1 MAASEPWRPF
11 RVSVRVVPGR
21 NGVAGPMIFLTVERV
36 DPRPSLNCSW
46 NRGSICGTGRRRVE
60 ESAGGRRRRSRR
72 LQEGLDRDSAP
83 RRRIRAGACA
93 RRSGSSCSRSR
104 PCVVVAVDVPIGL
117 PSVEAWTRNAD
128 GSARQFL
135 GVRRNSVFWT
145 LPRLVL
151 DQPSHQAAI
160 KMCEA
165 HGRAKVSAQAY
176 ALRER
181 IFEAERVAEL
191 DGRVYEVHPEVCFC
205 VGRRAA
211 RALEADVVRRH
222 GAP

>member
-1 MAASEPWRPF
+1 M
-11 RVSVRVVPGR
+11 
-21 NGVAGPMIFLTVERV
+21 
-36 DPRPSLNCSW
+36 
-46 NRGSICGTGRRRVE
+46 
-60 ESAGGRRRRSRR
+60 
-72 LQEGLDRDSAP
+72 
-83 RRRIRAGACA
+83 
-93 RRSGSSCSRSR
+93 
-104 PCVVVAVDVPIGL
+104 VAVDVPIGL
-117 PSVEAWTRNAD
+117 PSVEAWTRDAD

-205 VGRRAA
+205 EMAGEPLPHSKRTWSGVMERLDLLERNGITVPSALGVAGAAAPDDVLDAAAAAWTAGRIANGAA
-211 RALEADVVRRH
+211 RSLPTLTTPSP
-222 GAP
+222 APAIWY